1 MRFIKMKLY
10 TIKER
15 NSVLKTEF
23 KRILDI
29 ITGEY
34 KPEKVIL
41 FGSFAEDE
49 IHEWSDIDML
59 IIKETALR
67 PVERCIELTKLV
79 EPKVGIDF
87 FIYTPDEYKNLLS
100 ERYSFLINIVKK
112 GKVVYE
118 KRN

>member
-1 MRFIKMKLY
+1 MKLY

-15 NSVLKTEF
+15 KNALKAEF

-29 ITGEY
+29 IIEKY

-41 FGSFAEDE
+41 FGSFAAGD
-49 IHEWSDIDML
+49 IHEWSDIDMV
-59 IIKETALR
+59 IIKETSLR
-67 PVERCIELTKLV
+67 PIDRCVELSRLV

-100 ERYSFLINIVKK
+100 EKYTFLINIIKK

-118 KRN
+118 KRS

>member
-1 MRFIKMKLY
+1 MKLY

-15 NSVLKTEF
+15 ESVLKTEY

-29 ITGEY
+29 IAREY

-41 FGSFAEDE
+41 FGSFAEGE

-59 IIKETALR
+59 IVKETPLR
-67 PVERCIELTKLV
+67 PIERAVALSRLV
-79 EPKVGIDF
+79 EPEVGIDF

-100 ERYSFLINIVKK
+100 EKYSFLVNIIKK

-118 KRN
+118 KGS

>member
-1 MRFIKMKLY
+1 MKLY

-15 NSVLKTEF
+15 KRALKAEY

-29 ITGEY
+29 IVREC
-34 KPEKVIL
+34 KPEKVVL
-41 FGSFAEDE
+41 FGSFADGE

-59 IIKETALR
+59 IIKETSLRPIER
-67 PVERCIELTKLV
+67 PVELSRLVAPKL
-79 EPKVGIDF
+79 GIDF

-100 ERYSFLINIVKK
+100 ENYSFLVNIIKK

-118 KRN
+118 KRS

>member
-1 MRFIKMKLY
+1 MKLY

-15 NSVLKTEF
+15 KSALETEF

-29 ITGEY
+29 IIGKY

-41 FGSFAEDE
+41 FGSFAEDD
-49 IHEWSDIDML
+49 IHEWSDIDMV
-59 IIKETALR
+59 IIKETTLR
-67 PVERCIELTKLV
+67 PIDRCVELSRLV

-100 ERYSFLINIVKK
+100 EKYTFLINIIKK

-118 KRN
+118 KRD

>member
-1 MRFIKMKLY
+1 MKLY
-10 TIKER
+10 TINER
-15 NSVLKTEF
+15 KSVLKTEY

-29 ITGEY
+29 IARKY

-41 FGSFAEDE
+41 FGSFAEGE

-59 IIKETALR
+59 IIKETPLRPIER
-67 PVERCIELTKLV
+67 PVELSRLV

-87 FIYTPDEYKNLLS
+87 FIYTPDEYKKLLS
-100 ERYSFLINIVKK
+100 EKYSFLVNIIKK

-118 KRN
+118 KGS

>member
-1 MRFIKMKLY
+1 MKLY

-15 NSVLKTEF
+15 KSALKSEF

-29 ITGEY
+29 IIEKY

-41 FGSFAEDE
+41 FGSFAEDD
-49 IHEWSDIDML
+49 IHEWSDIDMV
-59 IIKETALR
+59 IIKETPLR
-67 PVERCIELTKLV
+67 PIDRCVELSRLV

-87 FIYTPDEYKNLLS
+87 FIYTPDEYRNLLS
-100 ERYSFLINIVKK
+100 EKYTFLINIIKK

-118 KRN
+118 KRG

>member
-1 MRFIKMKLY
+1 MKLY

-15 NSVLKTEF
+15 KNALKTEF

-29 ITGEY
+29 IIGKY

-41 FGSFAEDE
+41 FGSFAEDD
-49 IHEWSDIDML
+49 IHEWSDIDMV
-59 IIKETALR
+59 IIKETSLR
-67 PVERCIELTKLV
+67 PIDRCVELSRLV

-87 FIYTPDEYKNLLS
+87 FIYTPDEYRNLLS
-100 ERYSFLINIVKK
+100 EKYTFLINIIKK

-118 KRN
+118 KRG